1 MKVKIIFY
9 VFALILAFVLG
20 YYAHS
25 VISKGNVKIKKVVVT
40 KTEYIKVPTTPEEAF
55 RCANSPIT
63 ISAKENKNK
72 IYIVAKDECKKA
84 EAVVDVSC
92 TTKKETKALMGG
104 IIFILG
110 VAVILL
116 L

>member
-1 MKVKIIFY
+1 MKIKNVIYIIALLLM
-9 VFALILAFVLG
+9 FALG
-20 YYAHS
+20 YYIAS
-25 VISKGNVKIKKVVVT
+25 ITKKNDVEIKTVKVT

-55 RCANSPIT
+55 RCARSPIT

-72 IYIVAKDECKKA
+72 IYIVAQDECKKA
-84 EAVVDVSC
+84 EAVVDISC
-92 TTKKETKALMGG
+92 EAKKETQALMGG

-110 VAVILL
+110 IAVILL

>member
-55 RCANSPIT
+55 RCARSPII

-72 IYIVAKDECKKA
+72 IYIVAQDECKKA

-92 TTKKETKALMGG
+92 ETKKETKALMGG

-116 L
+116 F